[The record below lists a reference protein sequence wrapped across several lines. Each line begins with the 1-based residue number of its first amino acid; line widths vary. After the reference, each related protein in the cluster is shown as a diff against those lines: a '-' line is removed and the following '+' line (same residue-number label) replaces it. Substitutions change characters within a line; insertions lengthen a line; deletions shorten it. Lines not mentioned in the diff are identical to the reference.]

1 MGAGSCRSV
10 VQDIWQQS
18 LVHLSFIKATQNK
31 ENVGA
36 ETLSQLSLVTEHAG
50 QTVNKPSD
58 DHDGDDNDDD
68 DDDYEKYSPTIRKKL
83 SNTHQIQQPLKN
95 KNILSLL

>member
-58 DHDGDDNDDD
+58 DHDDNDDD
-68 DDDYEKYSPTIRKKL
+68 DEKYSPTIRKKL

-95 KNILSLL
+95 KNIFSLL

>member
-1 MGAGSCRSV
+1 M
-10 VQDIWQQS
+10 QDIWQQS

-58 DHDGDDNDDD
+58 DHDDNDADNNDDD
-68 DDDYEKYSPTIRKKL
+68 DSPTIRKKL

-95 KNILSLL
+95 ENQL